1 MEVRT
6 QARLAPYTS
15 FYIGGPAD
23 TLVFAESTEDLIL
36 ALQTAEAQSQP
47 ITILGGGSN
56 VLIADSGIRG
66 TVIRLE
72 NYGINICHEND
83 NEVIL
88 EVAAGELWDDVVRLA
103 TEAGWWGIE
112 NLSHIPG
119 TMGAFPVQ
127 NVGAYG
133 QEASQVITCVQV
145 LDRTTHQ
152 LSTLSAEQLKF
163 GYRSS
168 IFNQSQSGQ
177 YIVVSCTMK
186 LSKIPRPN
194 LQYRDLQERFPSD
207 AQPTL
212 TQIRQAIIEIRN
224 EKYPYPDKPDRGS
237 AGSFFRGPLLS
248 ETEFTTLQT
257 RIAQSINISSGKRLM
272 GMADKLRVAQ
282 GFKTPAAYL
291 LELAGAKGLTAGGAM
306 INPEQPA
313 VILNYT
319 GTATAD
325 DVIRLYQQARELVRS
340 NTGVMLSHEPEFLG
354 FHEAVK

>member
-1 MEVRT
+1 MEART
-6 QARLAPYTS
+6 NASLAPYTS

-23 TLVFAESTEDLIL
+23 NLVFAESLDDLVL
-36 ALQTAEAQSQP
+36 ALQTAQAQNQP

-72 NYGINICHEND
+72 NYGIDIMEEND
-83 NEVIL
+83 HEVIL

-103 TEAGWWGIE
+103 NEAGWWGIE

-133 QEASQVITCVQV
+133 QEASQVITHVQV
-145 LDRTTHQ
+145 LDRTSHQ
-152 LSTLSAEQLKF
+152 VSTLTSGQLNF

-168 IFNQSQSGQ
+168 VLNQVRPSD
-177 YIVVSCTMK
+177 YIVVSCRMK

-194 LQYRDLQERFPSD
+194 LQYRDLQERFPGD

-212 TQIRQAIIEIRN
+212 AEIRQAIIEIRN
-224 EKYPYPDKPDRGS
+224 QKYPYPDKPSHGS
-237 AGSFFRGPLLS
+237 AGSFFRGSLLS

-257 RIAQSINISSGKRLM
+257 RIAAEIGDVGGQKLLA
-272 GMADKLRVAQ
+272 MADKLRVPQ
-282 GFKTPAAYL
+282 GFKTPAAFL
-291 LELAGAKGLTAGGAM
+291 LELAGAKGLTIGGAM
-306 INPEQPA
+306 INPAQPT
-313 VILNYT
+313 VILNHT
-319 GTATAD
+319 GTASAD
-325 DVIRLYQQARELVRS
+325 DVIRLYRQGQELVRS
-340 NTGVMLSHEPEFLG
+340 TTGIELSHEPEFLG
-354 FHEAVK
+354 FPETVK